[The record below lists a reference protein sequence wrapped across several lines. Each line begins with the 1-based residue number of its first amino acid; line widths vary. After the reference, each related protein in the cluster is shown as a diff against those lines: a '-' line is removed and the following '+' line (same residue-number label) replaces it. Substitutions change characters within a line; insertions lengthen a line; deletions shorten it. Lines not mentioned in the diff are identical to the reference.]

1 MASFE
6 DFSWHSASQATRS
19 DFAYRYLPRMQEYLG
34 PVPSRRMTPISL
46 YSNLKNSAAS
56 SAVRISL
63 SMFPDALFFFASI
76 MLVGVLLSE
85 LNDDSAYERILL
97 TTIKK
102 ASLCSGTPALA
113 RSTSF
118 VPRISICCE
127 DNQRLSVSKERELRR
142 VCFGS
147 CGGIVAF
154 AEILWF

>member
-1 MASFE
+1 
-6 DFSWHSASQATRS
+6 
-19 DFAYRYLPRMQEYLG
+19 MQEYLG

-56 SAVRISL
+56 SAVKISL
-63 SMFPDALFFFASI
+63 SLFLDSLFFFGSI

-85 LNDDSAYERILL
+85 SDDDSAYERILL

-118 VPRISICCE
+118 VPRISICWE
-127 DNQRLSVSKERELRR
+127 DNHRLSVLKERESRR
-142 VCFGS
+142 VCFWS
-147 CGGIVAF
+147 CRGIVAVP
-154 AEILWF
+154 EILWF